1 MDIDDAYITENGLRG
16 TPRSSSDDPPTSMT
30 GAIHT
35 FRIRRILGR
44 IHTSLYS
51 DVTPTPAKTDQTQI
65 EQFRAEIEAWRASVT
80 PTTSHTGEALS
91 LFATSDWFDFEYN
104 YTILQL
110 YRSQIVESQDTAT
123 DKVFLDCL
131 RAAEGICRGYRR
143 QFLGKPT
150 SYTWAALHE
159 LFLAGLTYLHCLWT
173 SPSAREANR
182 PGQVSSTC
190 TDCTIVLVMMA
201 ERWDAAAP
209 YRDIFEALANR
220 TITMMDDKTHE
231 NWNLPH
237 ALTQPDD
244 LDADDLMQWMTN
256 IADTGMADGID
267 GLLTS
272 LIGELPSQEQ
282 EFAVGSDL

>member
-1 MDIDDAYITENGLRG
+1 MDIDDSCIRAAGIRG
-16 TPRSSSDDPPTSMT
+16 TPRCSATDPPTNMT

-35 FRIRRILGR
+35 FRSRRILGR
-44 IHTSLYS
+44 IHTALYS
-51 DVTPTPAKTDQTQI
+51 DVTPKQVPRGQV
-65 EQFRAEIEAWRASVT
+65 EQLRSEIEDWRASI
-80 PTTSHTGEALS
+80 PPMAPPMGEALS
-91 LFATSDWFDFEYN
+91 LFSTSEWFELEYN

-110 YRSQIVESQDTAT
+110 YRNQIIDRKEGTT
-123 DKVFLDCL
+123 DAVFLDCL
-131 RAAEGICRGYRR
+131 RAAEGICHGYRR

-173 SPSAREANR
+173 SPAAREANR

-220 TITMMDDKTHE
+220 TITMMDDKAHE
-231 NWNLPH
+231 DWSLPT
-237 ALTQPDD
+237 ASTLPDD
-244 LDADDLMQWMTN
+244 SDAGDLMQWMSS
-256 IADTGMADGID
+256 IADTGMYDGLD

-272 LIGELPSQEQ
+272 FIGDFPAHDPGFGAE
-282 EFAVGSDL
+282 VT